1 MGMCFIFICE
11 ILNFFDFRDT
21 TTKKVQMFADLAR
34 PHIRSATVVFE
45 SEVSDGMCL
54 SSFDML
60 NSRFIE

>member
-45 SEVSDGMCL
+45 SEVSV
-54 SSFDML
+54 
-60 NSRFIE
+60 